1 MSSFKNLYFLYLA
14 LVSIVLVY
22 SLCDHNTYTV
32 CPVLKGSWAQNT
44 STLPLMLIYTSF
56 ASLYSFIYLKLWASN
71 IDDSFRI
78 LLPVQMSQVIE
89 QHLCLTLC
97 LQLKQL

>member
-1 MSSFKNLYFLYLA
+1 MWPQHL
-14 LVSIVLVY
+14 Y
-22 SLCDHNTYTV
+22 SL
-32 CPVLKGSWAQNT
+32 PSLERILGSKHLHIT
-44 STLPLMLIYTSF
+44 FDVDIYTSF

-97 LQLKQL
+97 RQLKQL